1 MEREGNG
8 RMIAFMGIFI
18 GVLFFIIWLLAILIG
33 EYKSERMDFALYI
46 KALKERNNILQKEN
60 HELWNEIYKRRK

>member
-1 MEREGNG
+1 
-8 RMIAFMGIFI
+8 MIAFMGIFI
-18 GVLFFIIWLLAILIG
+18 GVLFFIIGLLAIMIS

-46 KALKERNNILQKEN
+46 KILKERNNILQKEN

>member
-1 MEREGNG
+1 
-8 RMIAFMGIFI
+8 MIAFMAILI
-18 GVLFFIIWLLAILIG
+18 GMLFFIIGLLVMMIS

-60 HELWNEIYKRRK
+60 HELWNEIYKRK